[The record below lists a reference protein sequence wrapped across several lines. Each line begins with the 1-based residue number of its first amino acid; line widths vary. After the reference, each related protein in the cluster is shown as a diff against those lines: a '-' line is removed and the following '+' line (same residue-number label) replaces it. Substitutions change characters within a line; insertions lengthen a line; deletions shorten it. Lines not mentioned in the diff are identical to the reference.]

1 MGVLKT
7 GFRHHPIDVSFFFRL
22 FFSRSFFFAVLLF
35 LHSFF
40 FPRTFLP
47 RHKMASNG
55 APFSSAGSDNVNA
68 ESQAVGGV
76 GGVGSVGGGVGGV
89 SAQDSQAV
97 VRLSLVDGDFNP
109 QMKRGETTFVKFFA
123 PWCGHCKTLAPTW
136 ELPSTKFANKVKV
149 AEVDCTKNQ
158 ALCQRFRIDGYPTL
172 MLFKDGQ
179 PVEQYSGGRDIKT
192 LSNYLEKKM

>member
-1 MGVLKT
+1 MGNDGRTAILKRD
-7 GFRHHPIDVSFFFRL
+7 FRHHPSNL
-22 FFSRSFFFAVLLF
+22 FFSNFFFAIVSSFFFAVLLF
-35 LHSFF
+35 LS
-40 FPRTFLP
+40 RTFLP

-55 APFSSAGSDNVNA
+55 APFSSASPAGSENA
-68 ESQAVGGV
+68 ESGV
-76 GGVGSVGGGVGGV
+76 YGGVGSV

-136 ELPSTKFANKVKV
+136 ELLSSKFANKVKV